1 MEAKAIA
8 KYVRV
13 SPKKARLIMNQV
25 RGKPAG
31 EALKLL
37 RFAKQKAAGHIRKTL
52 ESAIANAE
60 HNFDMDVTTLFI
72 SDGRIDEGPSLR
84 RLNMRARGMADIIRR
99 PTCHITVKVS
109 EREGLD
115 NGKKTAKAEPKAA
128 KAEPQVEKAE
138 AEEVKS
144 TKAEPKAAKA
154 KKADAQAKAA
164 KAESKAKASEPKAGK
179 ADQAKAKAET
189 DAAES
194 KKTEP
199 KKKAEAKKKDG
210 GDDGSES

>member
-60 HNFDMDVTTLFI
+60 HNFDMDVETLFI
-72 SDGRIDEGPSLR
+72 CDGRIDEGPSLR

-109 EREGLD
+109 EKEEVEKT
-115 NGKKTAKAEPKAA
+115 KKAAKAKPKAVKAESKAAKTKPKAAKADAETKAAKAEPKAA
-128 KAEPQVEKAE
+128 EPEN
-138 AEEVKS
+138 
-144 TKAEPKAAKA
+144 T
-154 KKADAQAKAA
+154 
-164 KAESKAKASEPKAGK
+164 
-179 ADQAKAKAET
+179 
-189 DAAES
+189 
-194 KKTEP
+194 
-199 KKKAEAKKKDG
+199 DG

>member
-13 SPKKARLIMNQV
+13 SPKKARLIIDQV
-25 RGKPAG
+25 RGKSAG
-31 EALKLL
+31 EALKML
-37 RFAKQKAAGHIRKTL
+37 RFAKQKAAGHVRKTL

-72 SDGRIDEGPSLR
+72 SDARIDEGPSLR

-99 PTCHITVKVS
+99 PTCHITVRVS

-115 NGKKTAKAEPKAA
+115 NGKKAVKAEPKAA

-154 KKADAQAKAA
+154 KQADAEAKPAKAA
-164 KAESKAKASEPKAGK
+164 KAESKAKASEPKAKK
-179 ADQAKAKAET
+179 ADQVKAKAET
-189 DAAES
+189 DAAAS
-194 KKTEP
+194 
-199 KKKAEAKKKDG
+199 KKAESKKKDG